1 MRFASGTPRL
11 ALPTSSLLSLAFVV
25 LPAKSLRIMDLRKVQ
40 IFANRRFRDR
50 NANRF
55 PYPAL
60 QAFPPRPGIVESLHR
75 LTPSKLSRTLPS
87 FPAQSREKHPKH
99 QYLSLSICI
108 TTSPLVPLV
117 SVSSSVSILV
127 SLLVSN
133 LLLL

>member
-40 IFANRRFRDR
+40 IFASRRFRDR

-60 QAFPPRPGIVESLHR
+60 QAFPPHPGIVESLH
-75 LTPSKLSRTLPS
+75 
-87 FPAQSREKHPKH
+87 
-99 QYLSLSICI
+99 CI
-108 TTSPLVPLV
+108 TPSPLVPLV